1 MKVEQISG
9 EILNDI
15 KAAVKMGLDYRDSS
29 ILSNQSR
36 EYIDY
41 HEKIIDE
48 LDINEPIIDAAF
60 YKNKPWDCRKIT
72 TFKRVDYDK
81 QLLYEYFFKN
91 KTLRQISLEQKER
104 YRGASKQAMNKRVKR
119 NIKYLAISI
128 APPQRPQK

>member
-15 KAAVKMGLDYRDSS
+15 KAAVEMGLDYRDSS

-60 YKNKPWDCRKIT
+60 YKNKPWDYQKIP
-72 TFKRVDYDK
+72 TFKRVGYDK

-104 YRGASKQAMNKRVKR
+104 YRGVSKQAMNKRVKR